1 MTKPQNKIDW
11 HAAKPWAC
19 PRSRASNM
27 FKQIHA
33 DLCALD
39 FTDSYDRVTAFD
51 Q

>member
-1 MTKPQNKIDW
+1 MGMPKKPRKQ
-11 HAAKPWAC
+11 
-19 PRSRASNM
+19 RRM